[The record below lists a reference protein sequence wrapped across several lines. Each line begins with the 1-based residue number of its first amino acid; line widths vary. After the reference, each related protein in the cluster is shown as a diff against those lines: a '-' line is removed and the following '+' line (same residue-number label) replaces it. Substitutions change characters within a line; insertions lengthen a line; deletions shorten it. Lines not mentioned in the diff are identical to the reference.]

1 MQYGMKNLS
10 PTIGMIIY
18 PDDYL
23 KFCTHLH
30 KYTNMQLEFISFE
43 KSKYYESVVHRKE
56 YPIARLDD
64 IELHFLHYH
73 SQKEAEL
80 KWERRIKRICWDCVI
95 YKFNDQNGCTKEM
108 LQRFCSLPLA
118 NKLCFVCKRNWI
130 PGTIAIKGILNK
142 NEIKFSYE
150 PYGHNRQ
157 FNVTEYLNNI

>member
-1 MQYGMKNLS
+1 
-10 PTIGMIIY
+10 
-18 PDDYL
+18 
-23 KFCTHLH
+23 
-30 KYTNMQLEFISFE
+30 
-43 KSKYYESVVHRKE
+43 
-56 YPIARLDD
+56 
-64 IELHFLHYH
+64 
-73 SQKEAEL
+73 
-80 KWERRIKRICWDCVI
+80 
-95 YKFNDQNGCTKEM
+95 M